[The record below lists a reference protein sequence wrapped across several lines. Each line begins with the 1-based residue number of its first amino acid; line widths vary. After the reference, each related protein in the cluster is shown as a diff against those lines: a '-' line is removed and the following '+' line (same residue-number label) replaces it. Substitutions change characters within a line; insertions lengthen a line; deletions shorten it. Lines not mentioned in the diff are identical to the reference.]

1 MSSVNSINGTGANA
15 IAEQLL
21 KAFDANKDGQLSVS
35 EFTTVLSG
43 MLNGARTAATPV
55 VQGLEAAPGAVQDT
69 AKLTGFN
76 LSKLAN
82 SQSPKYKFARAA
94 LDFDLGSVRSK
105 ADAEALLNQM
115 RPAFSRE
122 GLNVE
127 DIRGDRIRITHE
139 GQPVWVD
146 VIQAASVGATAFQ
159 WLTD

>member
-21 KAFDANKDGQLSVS
+21 KAFDANKDGQLSAA
-35 EFTTVLSG
+35 EFTTVLSS
-43 MLNGARTAATPV
+43 MLNSARGVAPA
-55 VQGLEAAPGAVQDT
+55 VQSLEAGPVAMRDT
-69 AKLTGFN
+69 SKLAGFN
-76 LSKLAN
+76 LSKLAT
-82 SQSPKYKFARAA
+82 SESPKYKFARAA

-115 RPAFSRE
+115 RPAFARE
-122 GLNVE
+122 GLDVE
-127 DIRGDRIRITHE
+127 EIKGDRIRITHE
-139 GQPVWVD
+139 GLPVWVD